1 MKYSAIAASIYII
14 ENLLKILCVAYSYS
28 SAVDSMRVLYSRE
41 FIPFSHRVYCKRSD
55 EIMTK
60 NNIANVVAL
69 FSLLTHNDP
78 YSRRLLL
85 LLLLWCVLYCAML

>member
-28 SAVDSMRVLYSRE
+28 TAVVDSIRVLYSRE
-41 FIPFSHRVYCKRSD
+41 FIPFSHRVYCERSD

-85 LLLLWCVLYCAML
+85 LLWCVLYLTML